1 MLWSTL
7 TVEEH
12 LRLFANLKGVKRNRV
27 KDEVEAMIAAI
38 KMQDKRNKYPTQ
50 LSGGQKRKLSLG
62 IALIGGSKIVFLD
75 VKYTVY
81 IIMKSSDIIF
91 VMIYD

>member
-1 MLWSTL
+1 M

-12 LRLFANLKGVKRNRV
+12 LRLFANLKGVESV
-27 KDEVEAMIAAI
+27 KVNEEVDTIIDAV
-38 KMQDKRNKYPTQ
+38 KMQDKRDKYPTQ

-75 VKYTVY
+75 VK
-81 IIMKSSDIIF
+81 
-91 VMIYD
+91 

>member
-1 MLWSTL
+1 MQKNITVCPQHDVLWPTL

-12 LRLFANLKGVKRNRV
+12 LQLFANLKGVDKSKV
-27 KDEVEAMIAAI
+27 KEEVDAMIAAV
-38 KMQDKRNKYPTQ
+38 KMEDKKDKFPTQ

-75 VKYTVY
+75 VK
-81 IIMKSSDIIF
+81 S
-91 VMIYD
+91 